1 LIVGEAAVGGTT
13 TVAVVVAVVGA
24 AHGVGAI
31 LAEDAVVFLGR
42 VVSDGPP
49 RAVLP
54 NPKRIT
60 NNDAA
65 KATQAVVKTLV
76 RGG

>member
-1 LIVGEAAVGGTT
+1 M
-13 TVAVVVAVVGA
+13 AVVVTVVGA

-31 LAEDAVVFLGR
+31 LTEASVAFLGR

-54 NPKRIT
+54 NPRRTT

>member
-1 LIVGEAAVGGTT
+1 M
-13 TVAVVVAVVGA
+13 AVVVAVVGS

-31 LAEDAVVFLGR
+31 LAEDSVVFLGR

-49 RAVLP
+49 RAMLP
-54 NPKRIT
+54 SPNRIT

-65 KATQAVVKTLV
+65 KVTQAVVKTLV

>member
-1 LIVGEAAVGGTT
+1 MAAVVT
-13 TVAVVVAVVGA
+13 VVGS
-24 AHGVGAI
+24 AHGVAAI
-31 LAEDAVVFLGR
+31 LAEDSGVFLGR

>member
-1 LIVGEAAVGGTT
+1 M
-13 TVAVVVAVVGA
+13 AVVVAVVGS

-31 LAEDAVVFLGR
+31 LAEDAVAFPAR

-54 NPKRIT
+54 NLNRIT

-65 KATQAVVKTLV
+65 KATQAHGKPLR
-76 RGG
+76 RGC